1 MAQAE
6 QTVLYF
12 DVAEDTANGYI
23 DIAAALTAANRKQY
37 HQVTGKGKALAF
49 SGRITAIK
57 GETTLLAAQNTF
69 CTSNAVNMTCAGHSA
84 QLRHAGIKKGDLST
98 YGKRCRFALENGSYI
113 EDTVNFPE
121 SDEGGFVISKEHLTP
136 LVKPGGV
143 AYFPAAGYVS
153 SDGKRIHYSDPGV
166 VPIQL
171 DEITANQITTVVTQS
186 AAGAEEEEVLVLLG
200 AATTAGEFNVIENYR
215 SGRVSSP
222 DVDVASTIPD
232 GDMATLFSVAEEAS
246 DEIAAGVE
254 TFMDYKPFMT
264 DEATTAKF
272 DDLTEVSKVSAA
284 TSATEQYPMTSAGF
298 TAPLGLLKI
307 DSSDEN
313 QFRLDIDV
321 IYEM

>member
-1 MAQAE
+1 MAQPE

-12 DVAEDTANGYI
+12 DVKEDTANGYI
-23 DIAAALTAANRKQY
+23 DLAAALTAANRKQY
-37 HQVTGKGKALAF
+37 HQVTGEGKALAIA
-49 SGRITAIK
+49 GRITAIK
-57 GETTLLAAQNTF
+57 GETTLFAAQNTF

-98 YGKRCRFALENGSYI
+98 YGKRCRFALENGSYT

-136 LVKPGGV
+136 LVKPGGN
-143 AYFPAAGYVS
+143 AYFPDGGYIS
-153 SDGKRIHYSDPGV
+153 SDGKRIHYQDPGV
-166 VPIQL
+166 VPIAL
-171 DEITANQITTVVTQS
+171 GEITANQITTVVTQS
-186 AAGAEEEEVLVLLG
+186 SVGVEEEEVLVLLG
-200 AATTAGEFNVIENYR
+200 LATGEFNVIENYR

-264 DEATTAKF
+264 DESNTAKF
-272 DDLTEVSKVSAA
+272 DNLTEVSKVSAA
-284 TSATEQYPMTSAGF
+284 TSATEQYPMTSASF